1 MPETVRAMGDTLRR
15 ERVRRG
21 LTPKEAADATDLPKG
36 TVVGL
41 EAATLPLD
49 DVPTRASLRIYAR
62 SLGVDSE
69 AILRRLED
77 GDRSAPPHMVPAG
90 ADGSAPPTA
99 APPAVAALRERPQW
113 PALLG
118 VALLAAVLGV
128 GGVLWSASDGA
139 EDSTVALTAPE
150 PAEGAARVEVADGE
164 APGDPSTGAGIGP
177 PSSASDDDSQEPV
190 EALLTDARPPEETR
204 IQLLHN
210 GLAPSVLA
218 EVTGTL
224 EALGYP
230 VVAVN
235 SARKPFRRTTVF
247 FVDGWQ
253 PEAEA
258 LRARDSRFAA
268 VAPNQ
273 DFAAEIS
280 LHIAIGADWDPGA
293 AQG

>member
-1 MPETVRAMGDTLRR
+1 MPEIVCAVGDTLRR

-21 LTPKEAADATDLPKG
+21 LTPKEAADATNLPKS

-69 AILRRLED
+69 GILRRLED

-99 APPAVAALRERPQW
+99 PPAVAALKDRPQW

-150 PAEGAARVEVADGE
+150 PAEGAARAEVADGE
-164 APGDPSTGAGIGP
+164 APGDPSIGAGIDP
-177 PSSASDDDSQEPV
+177 PSSASEDDSQEPV
-190 EALLTDARPPEETR
+190 EVLPSARPPEETQ

-210 GLAPSVLA
+210 GLTPAVLA
-218 EVTGTL
+218 EVTETL
-224 EALGYP
+224 EALDYP

-235 SARKPFRRTTVF
+235 SARRPFRRTTVF

-293 AQG
+293 AQS